1 MCLIIT
7 SRTGFAELSNGLITE
22 VWLANRDGFGLM
34 HAGDGRLHAWRGLP
48 TLDGILA
55 SIRRIPIGV
64 PAAIHF
70 RTATCG
76 RVTEGNA
83 HPHWVVPGRIALMHN
98 GTLGDV
104 PTPVDGESDT
114 VAFIAAVLRPLLCA
128 DPGLLD
134 QPGFVRWLAQR
145 VGPGNRLVLLSASGR
160 MVRVN
165 GAEGT
170 CRGNLWFSR
179 EPSLAIAPATHRA

>member
-7 SRTGFAELSNGLITE
+7 SRTGFGELSDRFITE

-34 HAGDGRLHAWRGLP
+34 HARDGRLHAWRGLP

-70 RTATCG
+70 RKATRG
-76 RVTEGNA
+76 RVSEGNA
-83 HPHWVVPGRIALMHN
+83 HPHWVVTGRIALMHN

-104 PTPVDGESDT
+104 PAPAEGESDT
-114 VAFIAAVLRPLLCA
+114 VAFISAVLRPLLSS
-128 DPGLLD
+128 DPGLLE
-134 QPGFVRWLAQR
+134 QPEFVRWLAHR
-145 VGPGNRLVLLSASGR
+145 VGPANRLVLLSASGR

-165 GAEGT
+165 GGQGT
-170 CRGNLWFSR
+170 DRGALWFSR
-179 EPSLAIAPATHRA
+179 DPARAIAPAAGTA